1 MGSLSEYA
9 EVLGPATRAAWP
21 TVAQTVPAGTVLM
34 GGTALAMHLR
44 HRRSDDLD
52 LFTPH
57 VFDPDPLH
65 AALGAR
71 GEFRL
76 TRKSQGH
83 LHGTFDGVKIDIL
96 WGAGAATLR
105 RPTPIAG
112 LPVGSLQDIMASK
125 FRAIGSRHL
134 LRDYFD
140 VMSLE
145 QIAGITVE
153 EGFVLYLQKYGLSV
167 NHGSVHALVRGFG
180 YFDDVLDDPVL
191 GGMVGE
197 DVRDRV
203 VGFFTARHPAIVRS
217 VVQGP
222 EFPDLM

>member
-21 TVAQTVPAGTVLM
+21 TVAEIVPAGTVLM
-34 GGTALAMHLR
+34 GGTALAMQLR
-44 HRRSDDLD
+44 HRRSEDLD

-65 AALGAR
+65 AALAAR
-71 GEFRL
+71 GDFCL
-76 TRKSQGH
+76 TRKSRGH
-83 LHGTFDGVKIDIL
+83 LHGTFDDVKIDSL
-96 WGAGAATLR
+96 WGADAATLR
-105 RPTPIAG
+105 PPTRVAG
-112 LPVGSLQDIMASK
+112 LLVGSLQDIMATK
-125 FRAIGSRHL
+125 FRAISSRHL

-145 QIAGITVE
+145 QLAGITVE
-153 EGFVLYLQKYGLSV
+153 DGFTLYLRKYGLSV

-180 YFDDVLDDPVL
+180 YFDDVMDDPIL
-191 GGMVGE
+191 QGMAGE

-222 EFPDLM
+222 EVPDLM

>member
-1 MGSLSEYA
+1 
-9 EVLGPATRAAWP
+9 
-21 TVAQTVPAGTVLM
+21 M
-34 GGTALAMHLR
+34 GGTALAMQLR
-44 HRRSDDLD
+44 HRRSEDLD

-57 VFDPDPLH
+57 AFDPDPLH
-65 AALGAR
+65 AALEAR
-71 GEFRL
+71 GDFRL

-96 WGAGAATLR
+96 WGADAATLR
-105 RPTPIAG
+105 PPTLVAG
-112 LPVGSLQDIMASK
+112 IPVGSLQDIMATK
-125 FRAIGSRHL
+125 LRAISSRHL

-145 QIAGITVE
+145 QLAGITVE
-153 EGFVLYLQKYGLSV
+153 EGFALYLQKYGLSV

-180 YFDDVLDDPVL
+180 YFDDVMDDPIL
-191 GGMVGE
+191 RGMVGE

-217 VVQGP
+217 VMQGP
-222 EFPDLM
+222 SSRT